1 MAYATGL
8 RIMAA
13 LCFFIGGVT
22 IIGSVVLW
30 PLGYL
35 FWKRA
40 KEKEDEREQELEALS
55 NSQTA

>member
-1 MAYATGL
+1 MAHATGL
-8 RIMAA
+8 RLLAA

-22 IIGSVVLW
+22 VIGAIPLW

-40 KEKEDEREQELEALS
+40 KEVEAEREAELEALT